1 MQLQWLDWFI
11 LGMQHIIVIDL
22 LWRILKELKKI
33 NERG

>member
-11 LGMQHIIVIDL
+11 LGIYHIVTIKL
-22 LWRILKELKKI
+22 LWEILKELKKI